1 MQHALLFVQQQTY
14 CVVHQHQHQIDE
26 PSAVVIIC
34 LKNEFLAVRFC
45 ISSRTKVKFDLA
57 FSFILI
63 SRSSADGQRA
73 YEFIS
78 FI

>member
-14 CVVHQHQHQIDE
+14 CVVHQLDE

-45 ISSRTKVKFDLA
+45 ISSRTKAKFDLA